1 MAEVVLIV
9 DDEPVQRRLLEAMIQ
24 RFGYR
29 ATVVEGGDAACKL
42 LVGPEAERID
52 AVVLDLVMPDLD
64 GLGVL
69 ARMREAKVTVPVI
82 VQTAHGGID
91 NVVSA
96 MRAGACDFVV
106 KPVGAERLQ
115 VSLRNAMEKGALAD
129 ELARVKHSREGRLT
143 FADIITRSETMAAV
157 LRTAQKAAASG
168 IPVLVEGESGVGKE

>member
-9 DDEPVQRRLLEAMIQ
+9 DDDPVQRRLLEAMIQ

-42 LVGPEAERID
+42 LVGPDSERFD

-69 ARMREAKVTVPVI
+69 ARMRDANVTVPVI

-96 MRAGACDFVV
+96 IRAST
-106 KPVGAERLQ
+106 P
-115 VSLRNAMEKGALAD
+115 S
-129 ELARVKHSREGRLT
+129 
-143 FADIITRSETMAAV
+143 
-157 LRTAQKAAASG
+157 
-168 IPVLVEGESGVGKE
+168 